1 MLHIIIKLCVL
12 NFKYVLQKKC
22 FHFSSGHS
30 IFPKMVSYT
39 NPDSVWIN
47 DPTVCVYVEVYFEIV
62 DETDFGLWVISEG
75 LSVCDNDSIQ

>member
-1 MLHIIIKLCVL
+1 
-12 NFKYVLQKKC
+12 
-22 FHFSSGHS
+22 
-30 IFPKMVSYT
+30 MVSYT